1 VSESPRIR
9 LQGVTQN
16 NLKGIDLDLPTG
28 VLIVVTGPSGSGK
41 SSLAFDTIYAEGQ
54 RRYVETF
61 SPYTRQFLDRMDKPQ
76 ALSIEG
82 IPPAIAIE
90 QSNSVKTTRSTVG
103 TITEINDYLKLL
115 MARVATASC
124 PHCRRPVSPES
135 SESITSSLLA
145 SLTGRRLLITF
156 PVATRSEPDEEGI
169 VPPPRAP
176 SDFFAFLQEQGY
188 LRVWI
193 DAAIHRTDEPTKLK
207 QLPPSVEV
215 IQDRLELQPSE
226 RARLTEAV
234 ETALQL
240 GKECLTFID
249 PETGE
254 RFPHSSGW
262 HCAHCDTDIRP
273 PSPGLFSFNN
283 PLGACPICRGFGRVI
298 GLDYDRIMPDR
309 SLSIA
314 SGVIKPFQ
322 SGQSREC
329 QHDLLRACALRDVDV
344 HLPFDELPKADQK
357 FVLEGEKGADL
368 SREELW
374 ANKLWYGVDGFFQW
388 MEKRTYKMHIRVFMS
403 RYRAYKPCESC
414 QGGRFQPETLNY
426 RLPLLQPLTL
436 PEIAAT
442 PVSRL
447 TPLLRDL
454 SLPAEN
460 SGAQMLRDQVL
471 SRLGYL
477 ESVGLG
483 YLTLDRAT
491 KTLSGG
497 EIERVNLT
505 TCLGASLVNTLFVMD
520 EPSVGLHPR
529 DVGNLLEIMRA
540 LRDKGNTLVVVEHE
554 EAVIRSAD
562 HIIDLG
568 PGRGQEGGSLMFSG
582 PLSELPSS
590 QESLTAAY
598 LRGDRFIPVPSKRCS
613 PDQWIEIQGI
623 RHHNLA
629 LLDIKI
635 PLGVF
640 CCVTGVSGSGKSSL
654 IRDVLYRNLIS
665 ATAEEGEAAGR
676 CRSIK
681 GGEEL
686 TDVVLVDQSPIART
700 PRSTPALYLGV
711 FDAIRELF
719 GMEDEA
725 IAAGMSPA
733 AFSFNSGQGRCDRC
747 SGLGYEKVE
756 MQFLSDLFLRCP
768 ECEGR
773 RYQERVLA
781 IRHRGKSIHDI
792 LEMTAREAILFF
804 KDGRK
809 SDAICAPLQLLSDVG
824 LDYLKL
830 GQPLN
835 VLSGGESQR
844 LKLAARLAGH
854 EPSGALLIFDE
865 PTTGLHIDDIAILL
879 KAFKHLVAEGNS
891 LIVIEHNLDVIKTA
905 DWVLDIGPEAGD
917 EGGKLVMAGTPE
929 EIAACAASHTGRY
942 LKEVLAGRPPLRLE
956 AALPPPPT
964 PTSHSIEIRGARE
977 HNLKNID
984 LDIPRNE
991 MVVVTGLSGSGKS
1004 TLAFDI
1010 LFAEGQ
1016 RRFLDSMSPY
1026 ARQFVAQLEKPD
1038 VDRIDGLPPSVAIEQ
1053 RITRGGGK
1061 STVATVTEIHQF
1073 LRLLFAKLGI
1083 QYCPECH
1090 IPVQKS
1096 SLTAVAA
1103 ELEAMSKEAP
1113 VQLFAPLVRG
1123 RKGYHTEI
1131 ARWAADH
1138 GFTTLYVDGAL
1149 IEAADFQPL
1158 ERFKEHTIDVL
1169 IGTLEKDAAQG
1180 ILDLAKQ
1187 ALEIGK
1193 GTAKARLL
1201 SIVAKNDP
1209 STPGEKKKK
1218 IAAIKQLKPSKKSKT
1233 APAVLLN
1240 EVKETFRILSSE
1252 MNCSDCGRSFEEL
1265 NPRLFSFNSPH
1276 GWCEHCR
1283 GFGEVWTEIPS
1294 VKDFDSQLEAD
1305 LAAEKSFENRE
1316 EGETRPCPVCQGSRL
1331 NPIACSVQIA
1341 KESIASFSARSAAD
1355 ALNLLNGW
1363 KFSGRDETVS
1373 RDILPEIRQRLEFL
1387 GRVGLD
1393 YLELHR
1399 SAKTLSGGESQRIR
1413 LAAQLGSNL
1422 RGVLYVLDEPT
1433 IGLHP
1438 RDNNRLLD
1446 ALEELASQGNSLLV
1460 VEHDE
1465 ETMRRAARIIDLGPK
1480 AGLHGGEIIAMGTME
1495 EVMANPLSLTGKFLR
1510 EPPIHPLRG
1519 SRRSMKEVAHWLT
1532 LKGARRHNLHDVD
1545 IAFPLERLTAISGI
1559 SGSGKSTLLRGILLP
1574 AVEESLARSGRRKKL
1589 GPQHWKSLTGIE
1601 HLSQV
1606 IEVDQSPIGKT
1617 SRSTPATYLKIFDA
1631 IRTLYAGLPDARLR
1645 GYTSSRFSFNN
1656 HGGRCET
1663 CEGQGVIK
1671 LEMTFLPVS
1680 YMPCEDCGG
1689 TRFNRQTMEV
1699 RYDGKS
1705 IGEVLAMT
1713 VEQAQEFFSAHPKIR
1728 RPLQLLVETGLGYLQ
1743 LGQPSPTL
1751 SGGEAQRIKLV
1762 TQLARGGSADRPRLA
1777 KRAGT
1782 LYILEE
1788 PTIGLHAADVELL
1801 QTVLH
1806 RLVDEG
1812 HTVIVVEHHLD
1823 LIAEADYLIDV
1834 GPEAG
1839 HRGGTI
1845 VAVGTPEEVSKNK
1858 VSHTAPF
1865 LREVLSRKPVA
1876 TNAPA

>member
-1 VSESPRIR
+1 MPDSPRIR

-28 VLIVVTGPSGSGK
+28 SLIVVTGPSGSGK

-76 ALSIEG
+76 AIAIEG

-115 MARVATASC
+115 MTRASAASC
-124 PHCRRPVSPES
+124 PECNRTVSPES
-135 SESITSSLLA
+135 AESISSSLLA
-145 SLTGRRLLITF
+145 SLHGRRLLVTF
-156 PVATRSEPDEEGI
+156 PVTTRSEPEEGE
-169 VPPPRAP
+169 VAPKPRTPA
-176 SDFFAFLQEQGY
+176 DFFTFLQEQGY

-193 DAAIHRTDEPTKLK
+193 SGEVHRTDEPVILTS
-207 QLPPSVEV
+207 LPAIVPV
-215 IQDRLELQPSE
+215 IQDRLEINSSD
-226 RARLTEAV
+226 RGRLTEAI
-234 ETALQL
+234 ETALRL
-240 GKECLTFID
+240 GNERVTLID
-249 PETGE
+249 PDTGE
-254 RFPHSSGW
+254 IFPHSSGW
-262 HCAHCDTDIRP
+262 HCAHCDIDIRP

-283 PLGACPICRGFGRVI
+283 PLGACPACRGFGRVI

-314 SGVIKPFQ
+314 AGVVKPFQ
-322 SGQSREC
+322 NGQSRDC
-329 QHDLLRACALRDVDV
+329 QRDLLRACAIRGIDI
-344 HLPFDELPKADQK
+344 HLPFEELPEEDRR
-357 FVLEGEKGADL
+357 FVIEGEGGVDL
-368 SREELW
+368 SNEELW
-374 ANKLWYGVDGFFQW
+374 RNNQWYGINGFFQW
-388 MEKRTYKMHIRVFMS
+388 MERRTYKMHIRVFLS
-403 RYRAYKPCESC
+403 RYRAYTSC
-414 QGGRFQPETLNY
+414 QICHGGRFQPQTLNF
-426 RLPLLQPLTL
+426 RLPLAGEPMTL
-436 PEIAAT
+436 PGIAAL

-447 TPLLRDL
+447 APLLRDFP
-454 SLPAEN
+454 LPDGDA
-460 SGAQMLRDQVL
+460 GTLMLREQIV
-471 SRLGYL
+471 SRLSYL

-529 DVGNLLEIMRA
+529 DIGRLLEIMGA
-540 LRDKGNTLVVVEHE
+540 LRDKGNTLIVVEHE

-562 HIIDLG
+562 HIVDLG
-568 PGRGQEGGSLMFSG
+568 PGRGQDGGSLMFSG
-582 PLSELPSS
+582 PLASLPSCK
-590 QESLTAAY
+590 ESLTAAY
-598 LRGDRFIPVPSKRCS
+598 MRGEKSIAIPSKRRK
-613 PDQWIEIQGI
+613 PKKWIDIKGI
-623 RHHNLA
+623 RHHNLDK
-629 LLDIKI
+629 LDVRF

-654 IRDVLYRNLIS
+654 VRDVLFRNLTS
-665 ATAEEGEAAGR
+665 ATPEEGEAAGR
-676 CRSIK
+676 CHSIK
-681 GGEEL
+681 GGDDL
-686 TDVVLVDQSPIART
+686 SDVVMVDQSPIART
-700 PRSTPALYLGV
+700 PRSTPALYLGI
-711 FDAIRELF
+711 FDSVRELF

-725 IAAGMSPA
+725 IAAGMSPS

-747 SGLGYEKVE
+747 SGLGFEKVE

-781 IRHRGKSIHDI
+781 IRHRGKTIHDI
-792 LEMTAREAILFF
+792 LEMTAREAIAFF
-804 KDGRK
+804 KEGPK
-809 SDAICAPLQLLSDVG
+809 SDAICGPLQILADVG
-824 LDYLKL
+824 LDYMKL

-854 EPSGALLIFDE
+854 EPGDALLIFDE

-879 KAFKHLVAEGNS
+879 KAFDRLVADGNS
-891 LIVIEHNLDVIKTA
+891 IVVIEHNLDVIKTS

-917 EGGKLVMAGTPE
+917 AGGRLVVAGTPE
-929 EIAACAASHTGRY
+929 TVAAEGSSHTGRY
-942 LKEVLAGRPPLRLE
+942 LCEVLAGRPPLQLE
-956 AALPPPPT
+956 KTAPVILSPP
-964 PTSHSIEIRGARE
+964 SKSIEIHGARE
-977 HNLKNID
+977 HNLKNIS
-984 LDIPRNE
+984 LDIPRDE
-991 MVVVTGLSGSGKS
+991 MIVVTGLSGSGKS

-1026 ARQFVAQLEKPD
+1026 ARQFVEQLEKPD
-1038 VDRIDGLPPSVAIEQ
+1038 VDRIEGLPPSVAIEQ

-1073 LRLLFAKLGI
+1073 LRLLFAKLGT
-1083 QYCPECH
+1083 QYCPDCQVAVE
-1090 IPVQKS
+1090 KS
-1096 SLTAVAA
+1096 SVTAVAA
-1103 ELEAMSKEAP
+1103 ELEAMVKEAP
-1113 VQLFAPLVRG
+1113 VELFAPLIRG
-1123 RKGYHTEI
+1123 RKGYHTEV
-1131 ARWAADH
+1131 ARWAENH
-1138 GFTTLYVDGAL
+1138 GFKTLLVDGKL
-1149 IEAADFQPL
+1149 VEVADFHAL
-1158 ERFKEHTIDVL
+1158 ERFKEHSIDVL
-1169 IGTLEKDAAQG
+1169 VGTLEKNAKKGA
-1180 ILDLAKQ
+1180 LDLAKQ

-1193 GTAKARLL
+1193 GTAKARHTA
-1201 SIVAKNDP
+1201 VADQKA
-1209 STPGEKKKK
+1209 EKKTPDKK
-1218 IAAIKQLKPSKKSKT
+1218 KAAGKAAKKAT
-1233 APAVLLN
+1233 NP
-1240 EVKETFRILSSE
+1240 FRILSSE
-1252 MNCSDCGRSFEEL
+1252 MNCPDCGRSFEEL
-1265 NPRLFSFNSPH
+1265 DPRLFSFNSPH

-1283 GFGEVWTEIPS
+1283 GFGEVWSEIPS
-1294 VKDFDSQLEAD
+1294 VQDFDSQLEAD

-1316 EGETRPCPVCQGSRL
+1316 DGETRPCPVCQGERL
-1331 NPIACSVQIA
+1331 NPVACSVRL
-1341 KESIASFSARSAAD
+1341 KGESIASFSSRSASD
-1355 ALNLLNGW
+1355 ALATTFGW
-1363 KFSGRDETVS
+1363 KFGGREETVS
-1373 RDILPEIRQRLEFL
+1373 RDIMPEIRQRLEFL

-1438 RDNNRLLD
+1438 RDNSRLLD
-1446 ALEELASQGNSLLV
+1446 ALEELSAQGNSLIV

-1465 ETMRRAARIIDLGPK
+1465 ETMRRATRIIDLGPK
-1480 AGLHGGEIIAMGTME
+1480 AGTHGGEIVAMGTME
-1495 EVMANPLSLTGKFLR
+1495 EVMANSRSLTGKFLR

-1519 SRRSMKEVAHWLT
+1519 SRRPMRDVADWLE
-1532 LKGARRHNLHDVD
+1532 LKGAKRHNLISVDVR
-1545 IAFPLERLTAISGI
+1545 FPLQRLTAITGI

-1574 AVEESLARSGRRKKL
+1574 AVADALTRPGRRKKP
-1589 GPQHWKSLTGIE
+1589 GPQHWKSLEGTE
-1601 HLSQV
+1601 NLSQV

-1631 IRTLYAGLPDARLR
+1631 IRTLYAGLPEARLH
-1645 GYTSSRFSFNN
+1645 GYTGSRFSFNN

-1671 LEMTFLPVS
+1671 LEMNFLPVS
-1680 YMPCEDCGG
+1680 YMPCEDCNG
-1689 TRFNRQTMEV
+1689 TRFNRQTLEV
-1699 RYDGKS
+1699 KYDGKS
-1705 IGEVLAMT
+1705 IGEVLEMT
-1713 VEQAQEFFSAHPKIR
+1713 VEQAVGFFSAHPKIR

-1762 TQLARGGSADRPRLA
+1762 TQLARGGGTTDRPRAA
-1777 KRAGT
+1777 KRGGT

-1801 QTVLH
+1801 LSVLH

-1823 LIAEADYLIDV
+1823 LIAEADYIIDV

-1839 HRGGTI
+1839 NRGGTI
-1845 VAVGTPEEVSKNK
+1845 VAVGTPEEVAKNK
-1858 VSHTAPF
+1858 TSRTAPF
-1865 LREVLSRKPVA
+1865 LKEVLGRVA
-1876 TNAPA
+1876 KVKAAG